1 MASWPLVLIFKFHI
15 SLPMCL
21 FFAVLSLVRLSQL
34 RWHKYVNLGHNFIL
48 LSDARIYRTNFILA
62 QYFY

>member
-1 MASWPLVLIFKFHI
+1 MASWLLVLIFEFHL

-34 RWHKYVNLGHNFIL
+34 RWRKYINLGHSFIL
-48 LSDARIYRTNFILA
+48 LSDARIYRTNFIPA